1 MILNKVITNNY
12 ANLLKIDVNNVIY
25 VIYYGGTNIMRCLT
39 LFISLRYL

>member
-25 VIYYGGTNIMRCLT
+25 VIYYGGKNNMR
-39 LFISLRYL
+39 Y